1 MSPSEVFQF
10 GLYFKITQKRVE
22 IEISYNLIKFL
33 MGRGFFMK
41 KLFTVF
47 IFILTFI
54 FTSNVAFAMNVN
66 NQIKTIKITVTCIS
80 K

>member
-1 MSPSEVFQF
+1 
-10 GLYFKITQKRVE
+10 
-22 IEISYNLIKFL
+22 
-33 MGRGFFMK
+33 MK